1 MALLQTVRIYLL
13 VTFMALPILLIGFTG
28 IFSLGMSNMG
38 LFMLFLAQTIVLPS
52 IIMILQFVMSYIPWV
67 KVWSEVPSSQLCQ
80 LIPSAHRESY
90 MNVAPSF
97 WISQV
102 VLFMVYMFYNAL
114 SIYNTSAGTNSDPA
128 KVSNRKS
135 RTLSVMIMVPIA
147 MIVLLVLRYSLV
159 KGCET
164 FYGSILSVV
173 LSTAFAISWYNFA
186 SLCGARDSDTFGI
199 VSGMMPPGAT
209 DPPPTMCVYSK

>member
-1 MALLQTVRIYLL
+1 
-13 VTFMALPILLIGFTG
+13 MALPILLIGFTG

-38 LFMLFLAQTIVLPS
+38 LFMLFLAQTIVLP
-52 IIMILQFVMSYIPWV
+52 IGIFILQFIMSYIPFV
-67 KVWSEVPSSQLCQ
+67 ESWSKVPSSQLCQ
-80 LIPSAHRESY
+80 LIPNASREAT

-114 SIYNTSAGTNSDPA
+114 SIYNTSSDANADPA

-135 RTLSVMIMVPIA
+135 RTLSVMIMVPIV

-159 KGCET
+159 RGCET

-173 LSTAFAISWYNFA
+173 LSTGFAIGWYYFA
-186 SLCGARDSDTFGI
+186 SLCGASDSDIFGI
-199 VSGMMPPGAT
+199 VSGIMPPGAT
-209 DPPPTMCVYSK
+209 DPPPTMCVYGK